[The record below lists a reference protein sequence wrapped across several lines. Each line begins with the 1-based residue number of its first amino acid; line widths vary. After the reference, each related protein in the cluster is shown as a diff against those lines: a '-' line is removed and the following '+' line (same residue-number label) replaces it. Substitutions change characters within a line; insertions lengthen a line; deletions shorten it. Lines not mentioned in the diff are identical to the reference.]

1 MESVAVVE
9 IRVSAKAGASMTH
22 LPGGALLGGESK
34 IRQGDGRHLFSI

>member
-9 IRVSAKAGASMTH
+9 VRASAKAGANMTH
-22 LPGGALLGGESK
+22 LLEARYWGGESK